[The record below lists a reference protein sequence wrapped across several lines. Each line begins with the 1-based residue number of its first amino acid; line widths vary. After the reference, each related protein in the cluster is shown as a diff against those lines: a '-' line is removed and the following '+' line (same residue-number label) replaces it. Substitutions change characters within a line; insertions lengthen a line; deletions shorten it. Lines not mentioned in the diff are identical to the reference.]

1 MIKRLFKSFQAV
13 NTFNS
18 ALIVDLDELLQVIFP
33 LNGLGVVDYILYQNS
48 STPFDLCKLILGN
61 TSERVEIDLRN
72 VLSRVDSGVGLIV
85 NILKV
90 NDSHSHLPP

>member
-1 MIKRLFKSFQAV
+1 M

-18 ALIVDLDELLQVIFP
+18 TPIVDLDELLQAIIP
-33 LNGLGVVDYILYQNS
+33 LNGLGFVDYILYQNS
-48 STPFDLCKLILGN
+48 SRPFDLCKLILGN

-72 VLSRVDSGVGLIV
+72 VLLRVDSGVGLIV

-90 NDSHSHLPP
+90 DYSHSHLPP